1 MKAIPGFSEF
11 LSDLPFG
18 APGRRCALRGCG
30 PSGNRTQWGLRH
42 AVEPQTQTQQL
53 AMSCSQKNI
62 QTSRTKSNKV
72 LWCSL
77 WVRKTHIVVFLLT
90 GQTFLILYTL
100 WKSLSFAWFQSC
112 SWTVFV
118 SLLSLPR
125 WLLVFA
131 SPPPFLDRSGSTALY
146 GMLRL
151 LWSCLM
157 RIADS
162 AATDSSELQH
172 CVVWDPFFGSP
183 LGSWIKS

>member
-1 MKAIPGFSEF
+1 MKTIPGFSEF

-118 SLLSLPR
+118 SSWVCPVGFLSSLLHLPSLIV
-125 WLLVFA
+125 LAVLHYMA
-131 SPPPFLDRSGSTALY
+131 CSGCSGHVWCESQTVLQQILPNCNTA
-146 GMLRL
+146 
-151 LWSCLM
+151 
-157 RIADS
+157 
-162 AATDSSELQH
+162 
-172 CVVWDPFFGSP
+172 
-183 LGSWIKS
+183 